1 MLNENTRLI
10 GQVLQ
15 IRDKIFAKRH
25 SIPTNL
31 RGEWQSLADK
41 TACFDATRLFNGT
54 VKGAPAKKPC
64 VFRGSAS
71 ELSKLISKLKAFNVK
86 LAQSQFHH

>member
-1 MLNENTRLI
+1 MKNENTQLI
-10 GQVLQ
+10 GQALQ

-25 SIPTNL
+25 SIPNNL
-31 RGEWQSLADK
+31 QGEWQKLAEK
-41 TACFDATRLFNGT
+41 TACFDSTRLFNGA
-54 VKGAPAKKPC
+54 VKGSPAKKPC

-86 LAQSQFHH
+86 LTQSQFHH